1 MTRGSTRPLE
11 WAHVEIDLHVIH
23 RVWDT
28 DRGSIEK
35 TRLRAFEVPLR
46 TKGTAFAEE
55 VLAMR
60 TNELLWTSLAI
71 LTLGAGMA
79 IGCSSE
85 QPPLAEEE
93 EEEEP
98 TLPKSNSSSS
108 SSSSGGETTPPAD
121 YDAGAYDPDA
131 SLVMP
136 LADAGPADPSL
147 CAGDSVPES
156 ESNDSAALANL
167 MPGQTGSFCG
177 TIGSAVDVDHSTF
190 TLPANVRSM
199 GYGVVFSRPG
209 VDATLS
215 VNGQVF
221 RLNQLIPVIPNG
233 KYTLRVTGPQGLSYR
248 FKLAVGL

>member
-1 MTRGSTRPLE
+1 
-11 WAHVEIDLHVIH
+11 
-23 RVWDT
+23 
-28 DRGSIEK
+28 
-35 TRLRAFEVPLR
+35 
-46 TKGTAFAEE
+46 
-55 VLAMR
+55 MR

-85 QPPLAEEE
+85 QPAPTEEE

-108 SSSSGGETTPPAD
+108 SSSGGDTTPPVD

-136 LADAGPADPSL
+136 LADAGPGDPSL
-147 CAGDSVPES
+147 CAGDSVPEA
-156 ESNDSAALANL
+156 ENNDSPALATL

-177 TIGSAVDVDHSTF
+177 NIGTAVDVDHATF

-199 GYGVVFSRPG
+199 GYGVTFSRPG